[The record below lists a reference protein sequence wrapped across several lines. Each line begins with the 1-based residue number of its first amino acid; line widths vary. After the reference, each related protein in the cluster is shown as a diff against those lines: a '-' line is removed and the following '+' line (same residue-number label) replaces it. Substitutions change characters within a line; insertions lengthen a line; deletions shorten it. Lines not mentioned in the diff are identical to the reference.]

1 MAITLS
7 LQNPIFWTYALASSI
22 MLLKLLLQPWM
33 TVVRMMKV
41 GGGFR
46 NPGHTHSN
54 VIYANIV
61 VRPISK
67 ERPQHMQYVC
77 IASASHVVVRDVPY

>member
-1 MAITLS
+1 MATTLS
-7 LQNPIFWTYALASSI
+7 LQNPVFWTYALASSI

-46 NPGHTHSN
+46 NPEDAKRSPATPTHALVNWTQMNTS
-54 VIYANIV
+54 
-61 VRPISK
+61 
-67 ERPQHMQYVC
+67 
-77 IASASHVVVRDVPY
+77 RDLVA